1 MAIESLVK
9 KKYFLTSEQSVRVNI
24 IPFSTIAMERFLY
37 FFNDLRDA
45 KRWRNSR
52 KKKLSRLRMHLSY
65 VPSHNPW
72 QIGTFPHSL
81 HNILLIHAATLD
93 AQFAKNYLF
102 NVGAKLRF
110 QRLTPST

>member
-1 MAIESLVK
+1 MAIESLVR

-52 KKKLSRLRMHLSY
+52 EKKLSRLRMHLSY
-65 VPSHNPW
+65 VPSHNP
-72 QIGTFPHSL
+72 
-81 HNILLIHAATLD
+81 
-93 AQFAKNYLF
+93 
-102 NVGAKLRF
+102 
-110 QRLTPST
+110 